1 MNKKEKKNKITINK
15 KELII
20 TIVVL
25 VLCIVVG
32 FFAGKALYEA
42 MYGPI

>member
-1 MNKKEKKNKITINK
+1 MKKDKVKIDK

-20 TIVVL
+20 TIIVL
-25 VLCIVVG
+25 VVAIVLG

-42 MYGPI
+42 MYGAI

>member
-1 MNKKEKKNKITINK
+1 MKKNKLKINK

-25 VLCIVVG
+25 ILCVVVG

-42 MYGPI
+42 MYGAI